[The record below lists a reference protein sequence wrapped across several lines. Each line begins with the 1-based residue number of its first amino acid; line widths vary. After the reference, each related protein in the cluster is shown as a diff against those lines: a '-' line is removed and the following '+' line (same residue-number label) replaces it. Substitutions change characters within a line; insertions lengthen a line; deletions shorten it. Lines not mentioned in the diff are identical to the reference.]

1 MTTTQCTKSS
11 ATTSIAIRFDPMSKT
26 RMAWITAQFPDLKP
40 SRTMILRR
48 ALQHYQQYIE
58 AIQRTPDEDF
68 GENMEMESLRLSRS
82 GNGEVSPWKDDPDFA
97 HRPEMNLTELIR
109 EFNTNRNRRDT
120 ERFFKSSPFKARAE
134 RMKGGK

>member
-26 RMAWITAQFPDLKP
+26 RMAWITAQFPDLQP

-68 GENMEMESLRLSRS
+68 GENMTMESLRLSRS
-82 GNGEVSPWKDDPDFA
+82 GNGEVSPWKDDPDFT
-97 HRPEMNLTELIR
+97 HRPEMNLTELIK
-109 EFNTNRNRRDT
+109 EFNTNRNKRDT

-134 RMKGGK
+134 RMRVGK